1 MDFTKTIRSI
11 PDWPIKGV
19 IFRDLTT
26 LMQDPDAYRKACD
39 ALYERYKDKDI
50 KK

>member
-1 MDFTKTIRSI
+1 MNLKDTIRSI

-26 LMQDPDAYRKACD
+26 LMQNPEALKESCD
-39 ALYERYKDKDI
+39 IQIGRASCRERV
-50 KK
+50 